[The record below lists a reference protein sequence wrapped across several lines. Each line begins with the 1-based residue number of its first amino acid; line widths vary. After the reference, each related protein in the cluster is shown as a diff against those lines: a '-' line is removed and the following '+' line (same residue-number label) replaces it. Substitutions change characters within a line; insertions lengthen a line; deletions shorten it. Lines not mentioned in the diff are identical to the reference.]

1 MGIGFEF
8 THFAFGFLTDTDD
21 GFCNF
26 AMFHYELANSLL
38 LWCIACKASS
48 ISLLEKKKSTIKS
61 YNKKLRYCH
70 MAHLAVRRKTHK
82 YPLKSITAAISLALV
97 YPTIS
102 LAQQS
107 DSQVEEVVVTGSFI
121 RRTEGISAASPVVTY
136 SAEDIE
142 AQGTIDMS
150 QVVQNLTFNN
160 GTSVSNSIQGV
171 TNQIASFNL
180 RGLGER
186 ATLPLIDGKRVP
198 TLNVQQ
204 LLPTMALARMDIVT
218 DGAAALY
225 GTDAVAGVVNMVPY
239 TSYDGFKLEYYEEG
253 DSRGD
258 FRKNEVSFL
267 TGNSFGSVDMVLAG
281 SYQNGGTLAW
291 HERPEWVKAGLTHN
305 SGSNPGNFEVPLRDA
320 DGNLTG
326 AVANRPDPNCGL
338 NEDPN
343 QATFG
348 TSPFGTN
355 ALGRCWLSFGD
366 TRDFMEAIDSTALY
380 GNLRWEYSD
389 DLTLSAQMM
398 YNRQVVRGR
407 ENPGNP
413 GARVADLPTVR
424 GELPG
429 NTFRAVSADGTPLF
443 AQPLR
448 DSNGDIVTDGFG
460 QPLPLR
466 DSNNVVVLAN
476 NQFASLDTDPQGGV
490 PFREDV
496 RIGAWLPFGKIAAN
510 TQPASF
516 AEHDGLNIENDDK
529 RTMRLA
535 FTADFTVPFLE
546 GWEGTSYY
554 TYGQERVQDLS
565 NQSFT
570 FSAVVQGLNC
580 DVVNDVDACFNPFA
594 AVDPQLR
601 TPQPVADAVFNHFR
615 NNDLERL
622 QTFDVILNGDVP
634 LGGFELPG
642 GPIAAAVGYQRREES
657 RENNPPANYVA
668 NNQLIGTQVLPNKA
682 SRFSNSW
689 FAEFSF
695 PVFNQLEVTA
705 AVRDE
710 SYSTGQGKLID
721 KFGVIYRAT
730 DWLNFRATS
739 GEAFIVPT
747 LTQLFRP
754 ESCGLS
760 NVDDLFTTFSG
771 FITSCITGN
780 TNLSSETS
788 DSLSFGFDMT
798 LFENLEWKLT
808 WSETDFSDRIVS
820 TTTQDIVRSDFR
832 NFQDAT
838 GFTPTDA
845 NPYPSVAQLE
855 AWVADPRSDKRII
868 RSPND
873 ITTTVRINQSDS
885 NASSMLVKAWDTQL
899 DYYFSL
905 SDVGLDNW
913 GDIRMSL
920 QGTYTDTYQ
929 FQLSADDPVREA
941 VGNQNNDYGAVPA
954 IPQIRANLR
963 VAWNKGPH
971 MISATGRYVDEV
983 NFDANEFSFQRFLPG
998 STWQHTDVIYA
1009 WSQMDVF
1016 YSYSG
1021 YEFWDGE
1028 FNFTV
1033 GARNL
1038 FDRMPQKV
1046 GMIAGVEAQLQD
1058 ALGRVVYARVNYN
1071 F

>member
-1 MGIGFEF
+1 M
-8 THFAFGFLTDTDD
+8 
-21 GFCNF
+21 
-26 AMFHYELANSLL
+26 
-38 LWCIACKASS
+38 
-48 ISLLEKKKSTIKS
+48 
-61 YNKKLRYCH
+61 
-70 MAHLAVRRKTHK
+70 
-82 YPLKSITAAISLALV
+82 
-97 YPTIS
+97 
-102 LAQQS
+102 
-107 DSQVEEVVVTGSFI
+107 TGSFI
-121 RRTEGISAASPVVTY
+121 RRTEGISAASPVVSY

-142 AQGTIDMS
+142 SQGTIDMA

-204 LLPTMALARMDIVT
+204 LLPTMALQRMDIVT

-239 TSYDGFKLEYYEEG
+239 KSYDGFKLEYYEEG

-258 FRKNEVSFL
+258 YRKNETSFL
-267 TGNSFGSVDMVLAG
+267 AGSSFGDVDIVVAG

-305 SGSNPGNFEVPLRDA
+305 SGSNPGNFEVPQRDA

-326 AVANRPDPNCGL
+326 AFANRADPNCGL

-348 TSPFGTN
+348 TSPWGTN

-366 TRDFMEAIDSTALY
+366 TRDFMEAIDSTSLY
-380 GNLRWEYSD
+380 GNISWDASA

-429 NTFRAVSADGTPLF
+429 NTFRATNSEGQPLF

-448 DSNGDIVTDGFG
+448 DGNGNIVTDGFG
-460 QPLPLR
+460 QPLPMR
-466 DSNNVVVLAN
+466 NSDGVVVLAN
-476 NQFASLDTDPQGGV
+476 NQFSSLDDDPLGGI

-496 RIGAWLPFGKIAAN
+496 RIGAWLPFGKIEAN
-510 TQPASF
+510 TQPAAF
-516 AEHDGLNIENDDK
+516 AANDGLNIENDDK
-529 RTMRLA
+529 RTMRFSL
-535 FTADFTVPFLE
+535 TADFTVPFVE

-554 TYGQERVQDLS
+554 TYGQERQQDLS

-570 FSAVVQGLNC
+570 FDAVVQGLNC
-580 DVVNDVDACFNPFA
+580 DVVNDVDSCFNPFA

-601 TPQPVADAVFNHFR
+601 TPQHVADAVFNHFR
-615 NNDLERL
+615 NNDLYKL
-622 QTFDVILNGDVP
+622 QTFDVIVNGDLP

-642 GPIAAAVGYQRREES
+642 GAIAAAIGYQRRDETQD
-657 RENNPPANYVA
+657 NNPPANFVA

-682 SRFSNSW
+682 NRFSNSW

-695 PVFNQLEVTA
+695 PLLSNLELTA

-710 SYSTGQGKLID
+710 SYSTGQGKVID
-721 KFGVIYRAT
+721 KYGIIYRAN
-730 DWLNFRATS
+730 DMLNLRLTS

-780 TNLSSETS
+780 QNLSSETS
-788 DSLSFGFDMT
+788 ESISAGFDLT
-798 LFENLEWKLT
+798 LFDDLVWSVT
-808 WSETDFSDRIVS
+808 WSETDFTDRIVS

-832 NFQDAT
+832 NFQEAT
-838 GFTPTDA
+838 GFMPTDA

-885 NASSMLVKAWDTQL
+885 NASSMLVQAWDTQL
-899 DYYFSL
+899 SYGFSL
-905 SDVGLDNW
+905 SDIGLGDW
-913 GDIRMSL
+913 GDILLNL
-920 QGTYTDTYQ
+920 QATYTDSYQ
-929 FQLSADDPVREA
+929 FQLSADDPVLEA

-954 IPQIRANLR
+954 IPKIRSNFR
-963 VAWNKGPH
+963 VAWTLGQH
-971 MISATGRYVDEV
+971 SVSATARYVDEV
-983 NFDANEFSFQRFLPG
+983 DFDANEFSFQQFLPG
-998 STWQHTDVIYA
+998 STWQSTDVINA
-1009 WSQMDVF
+1009 WSQMDAF

-1021 YEFWDGE
+1021 LEMWDGE

>member
-1 MGIGFEF
+1 
-8 THFAFGFLTDTDD
+8 
-21 GFCNF
+21 
-26 AMFHYELANSLL
+26 
-38 LWCIACKASS
+38 
-48 ISLLEKKKSTIKS
+48 
-61 YNKKLRYCH
+61 
-70 MAHLAVRRKTHK
+70 MAHLVASCFARKT
-82 YPLKSITAAISLALV
+82 PLKTLTAAISLALF
-97 YPTIS
+97 YPNVS
-102 LAQQS
+102 FAQLS
-107 DSQVEEVVVTGSFI
+107 DGDIEEVTVTGSFI
-121 RRTEGISAASPVVTY
+121 RRTEGISAASPVVSF

-142 AQGTIDMS
+142 AQGTIDMA

-160 GTSVSNSIQGV
+160 GTSVGNSIQGV

-225 GTDAVAGVVNMVPY
+225 GTDAVAGVVNLVPY

-258 FRKNEVSFL
+258 FRRNEVSFL
-267 TGNSFGSVDMVLAG
+267 TGRSFGAVDMVFAG
-281 SYQNGGTLAW
+281 SLQDSGTLAW
-291 HERPEWVKAGLTHN
+291 HERPEWVRAGLTHN
-305 SGSNPGNFEVPLRDA
+305 SGSNPGNFEVPRRDEA
-320 DGNLTG
+320 GNLLGT
-326 AVANRPDPNCGL
+326 VATRPDPNCGL
-338 NEDPN
+338 NEDSD
-343 QATFG
+343 QAAIG

-380 GNLRWEYSD
+380 GNIRWEYSD
-389 DLTLSAQMM
+389 DLTLSAQLM

-429 NTFRAVSADGTPLF
+429 NTFRAVNASGTPLF

-448 DSNGDIVTDGFG
+448 DASGNIVTDGFG

-466 DSNNVVVLAN
+466 DSNNVVLLAN
-476 NQFASLDTDPQGGV
+476 NQFASLDTDPQGGI

-496 RIGAWLPFGKIAAN
+496 RIGAWMPFGKAAAN
-510 TQPASF
+510 TQPSAF
-516 AEHDGLNIENDDK
+516 AANDGLNMEHDDK
-529 RTMRLA
+529 RTMRIA
-535 FTADFTVPFLE
+535 FTADFKVPFLE
-546 GWEGTSYY
+546 DWEGTSYY

-570 FSAVVQGLNC
+570 FSAVEQGLNC
-580 DVVNDVDACFNPFA
+580 DVVNDVQSCFNPFA

-601 TPQPVADAVFNHFR
+601 TPQHVADAIFNPFR

-622 QTFDVILNGDVP
+622 QTFDIILNGDVP

-642 GPIAAAVGYQRREES
+642 GPIAAAVGYQRRDEN
-657 RENNPPANYVA
+657 RENNPPANFVS
-668 NNQLIGTQVLPNKA
+668 NNQLIGTQILPNSA

-689 FAEFSF
+689 FAEFSL
-695 PVFNQLEVTA
+695 PVLTQLELTA

-710 SYSTGQGKLID
+710 SFSSGQGKVID
-721 KFGVIYRAT
+721 KFGLIYRAT
-730 DWLNFRATS
+730 DWLNIRATA

-747 LTQLFRP
+747 LTQLYRP
-754 ESCGLS
+754 ENCGLS

-780 TNLSSETS
+780 TSLASETS
-788 DSLSFGFDMT
+788 DSISVGFDLT
-798 LFENLEWKLT
+798 LFEDLVWTLT

-820 TTTQDIVRSDFR
+820 TTTQDIIRSDFR
-832 NFQDAT
+832 NFQQAT
-838 GFTPTDA
+838 GFAPTTA
-845 NPYPSVAQLE
+845 NPYPTIAALE
-855 AWVADPRSDKRII
+855 AWVADPRSDKRIL

-873 ITTTVRINQSDS
+873 VTTTVRINQSDS
-885 NASSMLVKAWDTQL
+885 NASSMLVQAWDTQL
-899 DYYFSL
+899 SYGFSL
-905 SDVGLDNW
+905 SDLGLDNW
-913 GDIRMSL
+913 GEIQMSM
-920 QGTYTDTYQ
+920 QATYMDNYQ
-929 FQLSADDPVREA
+929 FQLSADSPVREA
-941 VGNQNNDYGAVPA
+941 VGNQNNDFGAVPA
-954 IPQIRANLR
+954 IPEVRANFR
-963 VAWNKGPH
+963 VNWSRGPH
-971 MISATGRYVDEV
+971 NVSATARYVDEV
-983 NFDANEFSFQRFLPG
+983 DFDANEFSFQRLLPG
-998 STWQHTDVIYA
+998 STWQSTDAIYA
-1009 WSQMDVF
+1009 WSQLDAF
-1016 YSYSG
+1016 YSYAG
-1021 YEFWDGE
+1021 MEMFGGE
-1028 FNFTV
+1028 FNFTL
-1033 GARNL
+1033 GSRNL
-1038 FDRMPQKV
+1038 FDRMPQKT

>member
-1 MGIGFEF
+1 MPKSVG
-8 THFAFGFLTDTDD
+8 
-21 GFCNF
+21 
-26 AMFHYELANSLL
+26 
-38 LWCIACKASS
+38 KAQFF
-48 ISLLEKKKSTIKS
+48 
-61 YNKKLRYCH
+61 
-70 MAHLAVRRKTHK
+70 
-82 YPLKSITAAISLALV
+82 PLHSLAAAVSVALLGASGNV
-97 YPTIS
+97 
-102 LAQQS
+102 LAQES
-107 DSQVEEVVVTGSFI
+107 TVEEVVVTGSFI
-121 RRTEGISAASPVVTY
+121 RRTEGISAASPVLQY

-142 AQGTIDMS
+142 AEGTINMA

-160 GTSVSNSIQGV
+160 GTGISNSIQGV

-180 RGLGER
+180 RGLGDR
-186 ATLPLIDGKRVP
+186 ATLPLIDGKRVI
-198 TLNVQQ
+198 TRNVQQ
-204 LLPTMALARMDIVT
+204 LIPTMALQRMDIVT

-225 GTDAVAGVVNMVPY
+225 GTDAVAGVVNLVPY

-267 TGNSFGSVDMVLAG
+267 GGSSFGAVDVVVAG

-291 HERPEWVKAGLTHN
+291 HERPDWVKAGLTHN

-320 DGNLTG
+320 AGDLTG
-326 AVANRPDPNCGL
+326 TTANRPDPNCGY

-366 TRDFMEAIDSTALY
+366 TRDFMEATNSTSLY
-380 GNLRWEYSD
+380 GNLRWETSD

-398 YNRQVVRGR
+398 YNRQIVHGR
-407 ENPGNP
+407 ENPANP
-413 GARVADLPTVR
+413 GARVADLPTIR

-429 NTFRAVSADGTPLF
+429 NTFRAVSGDGQALF
-443 AQPLR
+443 AEPMR
-448 DSNGDIVTDGFG
+448 DANGNMVLDGFG
-460 QPLPLR
+460 RPLPTR
-466 DSNNVVVLAN
+466 GPDGNVVLAGN
-476 NQFASLDTDPQGGV
+476 RFASIDNDPTGGV
-490 PFREDV
+490 PFSEDV
-496 RIGAWLPFGKIAAN
+496 RIGAWMPFGKPAAN
-510 TQPASF
+510 TQPSIF
-516 AEHDGLNIENDDK
+516 AERDGLNIESDDK
-529 RTMRLA
+529 RVMRLA
-535 FTADFTVPFLE
+535 LTADFTVPFLE

-554 TYGQERVQDLS
+554 TYGQERVRDMAQQ
-565 NQSFT
+565 NFSFG
-570 FSAVVQGLNC
+570 AVVQGLNC
-580 DVVNDVDACFNPFA
+580 DVINDVNSCYNPFA
-594 AVDPQLR
+594 AIDPQLR
-601 TPQPVADAVFNHFR
+601 TPQHVADAIYTQFR
-615 NNDLERL
+615 ANDLDQL
-622 QTFDVILNGDVP
+622 QTFDVILNGNLP
-634 LGGFELPG
+634 LGDFELPG
-642 GPIAAAVGYQRREES
+642 GPIATAVGYQRRDES
-657 RENNPPANYVA
+657 DENNPPADDVA
-668 NNQLIGTQVLPNKA
+668 NDQLIGNQVLPNKV

-695 PVFNQLEVTA
+695 PVLENLEVSA

-710 SYSTGQGKLID
+710 SFSTGQGKVVD
-721 KFGVIYRAT
+721 KYGFIYRPT
-730 DWLNFRATS
+730 DWLSLRGTS

-747 LTQLFRP
+747 LNQLNRP
-754 ESCGLS
+754 EQCGLS

-771 FITSCITGN
+771 FITSCATGN
-780 TNLSSETS
+780 PNLASETS
-788 DSLSFGFDMT
+788 ESLAFGFDVA
-798 LFENLEWKLT
+798 LFENLNWSVT

-838 GFTPTDA
+838 GFVPTDA
-845 NPYPSVAQLE
+845 QPHPTVQQLE
-855 AWVADPRSDKRII
+855 AWVADARSDKRIV

-885 NASSMLVKAWDTQL
+885 NASSMLVQAWDTQL
-899 DYYFSL
+899 DYSFSL
-905 SDVGLDNW
+905 SDIGLDNW
-913 GDIRMSL
+913 GDIRMQL
-920 QGTYTDTYQ
+920 QGTYTDSYQ
-929 FQLSADDPVREA
+929 FQLSADDPVKEA

-963 VAWNKGPH
+963 LNWTLGQHSV
-971 MISATGRYVDEV
+971 SATTRYVDEV

-998 STWQHTDVIYA
+998 STWRHTDVIYA
-1009 WSQMDVF
+1009 WTQLDAF
-1016 YSYSG
+1016 YSYRG
-1021 YEFWDGE
+1021 LEFWDGE

-1038 FDRMPQKV
+1038 TDRMPQKT